1 MLTQPLVAA
10 PLFFTCADCNHDTC
24 FNCKKAHH
32 PPRTCADQ
40 EALAL
45 AHARPIDQAS
55 FNLIRNT
62 SVQCPGCKAWVHK
75 YRDCN
80 HMTCTIC
87 RTEFCYRCGMAFGI
101 LGQDIGTHG
110 LLCVGLGPGHTPH
123 VLPSSTGP
131 IPPSRNHGPVPTQ
144 RARHIPTSVAPV
156 FQRAQTPVQRTH
168 SQGNYRPRVP
178 RAAEPPRSVGEACQ
192 RVWTHIQRADILGHV
207 RQEIPVV
214 TRPVQNRPLVR
225 DMCRHMRSANILGNS
240 PDGLVKAA
248 RGEPQK
254 VRRIW
259 KHVLN
264 ADILGNVH
272 E

>member
-1 MLTQPLVAA
+1 MLTKPLVAA

-24 FNCKKAHH
+24 FICHKAHH

-40 EALAL
+40 EAFVL
-45 AHARPIDQAS
+45 AHARPVDQAS

-75 YRDCN
+75 YQDCN
-80 HMTCTIC
+80 HMTCTVC
-87 RTEFCYRCGMAFGI
+87 KTEFCYRCGMAYGI
-101 LGQDIGTHG
+101 SGEDIGIHAA
-110 LLCVGLGPGHTPH
+110 LCVGLGPGHTPY

-131 IPPSRNHGPVPTQ
+131 IPPSRNHGPVPNQ
-144 RARHIPTSVAPV
+144 QARPMATYVAPV
-156 FQRAQTPVQRTH
+156 IQRAQTPVQRTQPH
-168 SQGNYRPRVP
+168 GNYRPRVP

-207 RQEIPVV
+207 REEGPVV
-214 TRPVQNRPLVR
+214 TRPVQNRPLMR
-225 DMCRHMRSANILGNS
+225 DMYRHMRSANILGNS
-240 PDGLVKAA
+240 PDGSVKAA
-248 RGEPQK
+248 PGEPQK
-254 VRRIW
+254 VRRMW